1 MILNAT
7 ARLVKT
13 RGRTKTVEVSV
24 KRRFFR
30 DHNSGVW
37 KPINTLPADGKSFYP
52 EHRFEITDHELFIG
66 FAPRSSG
73 APLILITDPK
83 SGAKWALWLKG
94 FGEKTSKSDL
104 KPKTIGKLSCG
115 VVWEIDE
122 SSELRFLVYG
132 HKIRKLLILKKRPDW
147 NKVTFA
153 VNCVNGILA
162 EAPENERH
170 RILLAKRKGESNPIF
185 WFAKPTAW
193 DSRCAR
199 NLNPDCIPETI
210 RLEHK
215 LTNTSSGE
223 WELTITL
230 NPDDLDNAVYPVF
243 VDPTIVLQLDS
254 SEGIDA
260 SMRSQQTAWNLG
272 ACADAWLGSW
282 DNGTAFGR
290 HLFKF
295 DLSKVTGS
303 ITNAILELTATGGGN
318 NQKQITPYRLLTSWG
333 EGTQC
338 IGNATTGESS
348 WAYREYPTS
357 WNEGGANGQNTDR
370 IWPSEDGPTTVGVIN
385 SGDKVQIDVTNT
397 IEAIRTA
404 ADNYG
409 FLLVGWEEG
418 EPDFDGNYDWYNAN
432 PYAFSDHATE
442 SYRPKLTIE
451 YTESGGIFIPAK
463 LNIVGGKAI
472 NLIGG

>member
-7 ARLVKT
+7 TKLVKT

-30 DHNSGVW
+30 DHNFGIW
-37 KPINTLPADGKSFYP
+37 KPINTLPTDGKTFYP
-52 EHRFEITDHELFIG
+52 AHRFEITDHELFIG
-66 FAPRSSG
+66 FAPKSSG
-73 APLILITDPK
+73 TPLILITDPK
-83 SGAKWALWLKG
+83 SRAKWALWLKG
-94 FGEKTSKSDL
+94 FGEKPSDL

-115 VVWEIDE
+115 VVWEIDG

-153 VNCVNGILA
+153 VNCVNGILSK
-162 EAPENERH
+162 APENERH

-210 RLEHK
+210 RQEHK

-243 VDPTIVLQLDS
+243 VDPTIVLQPDPA
-254 SEGIDA
+254 EGKEVRLIALLPDKNFGDDQLIA
-260 SMRSQQTAWNLG
+260 AYHK
-272 ACADAWLGSW
+272 
-282 DNGTAFGR
+282 GTNIQNTVIQ
-290 HLFKF
+290 F
-295 DLSKVTGS
+295 DLSNIPPNS
-303 ITNAILELTATGGGN
+303 NIISAILYLTQNSNYNGYPHRVLVARTTTSWQESTATWNSPWTNPGGDYSGL
-318 NQKQITPYRLLTSWG
+318 YAD
-333 EGTQC
+333 EGK
-338 IGNATTGESS
+338 ATYGDSS
-348 WAYREYPTS
+348 LETASLVQEWINGKYP
-357 WNEGGANGQNTDR
+357 
-370 IWPSEDGPTTVGVIN
+370 
-385 SGDKVQIDVTNT
+385 
-397 IEAIRTA
+397 
-404 ADNYG
+404 NYG
-409 FLLVGWEEG
+409 YHLR
-418 EPDFDGNYDWYNAN
+418 DDIDWQPEYGDSGGV
-432 PYAFSDHATE
+432 YWSDDYTIATM
-442 SYRPKLTIE
+442 RPKLTIE